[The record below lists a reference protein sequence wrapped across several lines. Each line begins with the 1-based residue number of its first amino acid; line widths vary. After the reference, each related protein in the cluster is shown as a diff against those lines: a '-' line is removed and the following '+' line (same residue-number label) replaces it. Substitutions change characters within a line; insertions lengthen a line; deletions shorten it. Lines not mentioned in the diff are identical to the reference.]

1 VERTRNTLFPARA
14 ALSLLFVEPDR
25 QDIEHLIPMLQGDHV
40 AIVGSAQQALQ
51 TLGAGR
57 VDVLVTELDLS
68 SDLGGIDLISRVR
81 TSPTTRDILLM
92 ALTHRSSVASKV
104 SAFRAGVDDYLV
116 KPVTAE
122 EFALHLRRVLLFR
135 RVIRR

>member
-1 VERTRNTLFPARA
+1 MERTRNTLFPARA

-25 QDIEHLIPMLQGDHV
+25 QDIEHLIQMLAGHRV
-40 AIVGSAQQALQ
+40 VVVGSAQQALQ

-57 VDVLVTELDLS
+57 VDVLITELDLPDGS
-68 SDLGGIDLISRVR
+68 GIDLISRVR
-81 TSPTTRDILLM
+81 TSPAMRNILLM
-92 ALTHRSSVASKV
+92 ALTHRASVASKV
-104 SAFRAGVDDYLV
+104 AAFQAGADDYLV

-135 RVIRR
+135 QVIRR

>member
-1 VERTRNTLFPARA
+1 VERTRNTMYPARA
-14 ALSLLFVEPDR
+14 ALSLLFVEPDQ
-25 QDIEHLIPMLQGDHV
+25 QDIEHLVPMLQGYRV

-51 TLGAGR
+51 ALGAGR
-57 VDVLVTELDLS
+57 VDVLVTELGLPDGS
-68 SDLGGIDLISRVR
+68 GIELIRRVR
-81 TSPTTRDILLM
+81 TSPATRDILLM
-92 ALTHRSSVASKV
+92 ALTHRASVASKV
-104 SAFRAGVDDYLV
+104 AAFQAGADDYLV

>member
-1 VERTRNTLFPARA
+1 VERTRNTLYPVRA

-25 QDIEHLIPMLQGDHV
+25 ADIEHLISMLQRHRV
-40 AIVGSAQQALQ
+40 AVVGSAQQALQ

-57 VDVLVTELDLS
+57 VDVLITELDLPDGS
-68 SDLGGIDLISRVR
+68 GVDLISRVR
-81 TSPTTRDILLM
+81 TTPATRNILLM
-92 ALTHRSSVASKV
+92 ALTHRASVASKV
-104 SAFRAGVDDYLV
+104 DAFLAGADDYLV

-135 RVIRR
+135 QVIRR

>member
-25 QDIEHLIPMLQGDHV
+25 QDIEHLISMLQGHRV
-40 AIVGSAQQALQ
+40 AVVGSAQQALQ

-57 VDVLVTELDLS
+57 VDVLVTELDLPDGS
-68 SDLGGIDLISRVR
+68 GIDLISRVR
-81 TSPTTRDILLM
+81 TSPAMRNILLM
-92 ALTHRSSVASKV
+92 ALTHRASVASKV
-104 SAFRAGVDDYLV
+104 AAFLAGADDYLV

-135 RVIRR
+135 QVIRR